1 MLARVDLE
9 DGHNV
14 GTNKLRSGG
23 QKMLSKHRTRI
34 LVHARRLGRC
44 GHGPSNGLHLDSWLF
59 RLNQKQTLVVATVS
73 VVASLLE

>member
-14 GTNKLRSGG
+14 GTNKFRSGG

-44 GHGPSNGLHLDSWLF
+44 GHGPSDGLHLD
-59 RLNQKQTLVVATVS
+59 RLNQRRTLVVATVS